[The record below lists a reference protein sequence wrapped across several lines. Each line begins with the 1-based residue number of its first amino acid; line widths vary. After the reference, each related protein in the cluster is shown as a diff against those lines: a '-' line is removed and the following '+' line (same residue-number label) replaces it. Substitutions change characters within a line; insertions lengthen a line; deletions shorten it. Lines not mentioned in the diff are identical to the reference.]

1 LEHFFGKERG
11 AMAGKGKVE
20 DEEIDGDE
28 AEGEG
33 KEKKAKVKKPAGPMA
48 LVIVGAIALFVA
60 VLGAQVAAPLLTKMI
75 AGDPNA
81 PAEEVSEDEELLAL
95 ADVPAEEVA
104 EESDEPIGPAIYVPL
119 DPPFVVSFS
128 DEGGGSRFLQLTLQ
142 AMARSEHTIEAVKTH
157 APAIR
162 NSFLFLIS
170 AYKVEDLATL
180 EGKEKL
186 RAAMLVAANEIMEK
200 NTGEPGIEELYFTS
214 LVIQ

>member
-1 LEHFFGKERG
+1 
-11 AMAGKGKVE
+11 MAGKGRVQDDALE
-20 DEEIDGDE
+20 DEEGE
-28 AEGEG
+28 GAEGEG
-33 KEKKAKVKKPAGPMA
+33 KGKKKVKKPAGPMA

-60 VLGAQVAAPLLTKMI
+60 ILGAQVAAPILTKMI

-81 PAEEVSEDEELLAL
+81 PADEAALDEEQLAL
-95 ADVPAEEVA
+95 AEEPEPEAV
-104 EESDEPIGPAIYVPL
+104 EEQEPQGPLEAAIYVPL
-119 DPPFVVSFS
+119 DPPFVVSFN
-128 DEGGGSRFLQLTLQ
+128 DEDDQTRFLQLTLQ
-142 AMARSEHTIEAVKTH
+142 AMARDEHTIEAIKTH

-170 AYKVEDLATL
+170 GYKVEELSTL

-186 RAAMLVAANEIMEK
+186 RAAMLAAANDIMEK

>member
-1 LEHFFGKERG
+1 
-11 AMAGKGKVE
+11 MAVKGKIE
-20 DEEIDGDE
+20 DEPEGED

-33 KEKKAKVKKPAGPMA
+33 KGKGKKPKVRGPAGPMT

-60 VLGAQVAAPLLTKMI
+60 VLGAQVAAPLLTKAL

-81 PAEEVSEDEELLAL
+81 PAEDAAAEDEEQLAL
-95 ADVPAEEVA
+95 AEELEEPVA
-104 EESDEPIGPAIYVPL
+104 EEEPAELREPAIYVPL
-119 DPPFVVSFS
+119 DPPFVVSFN
-128 DEGGGSRFLQLTLQ
+128 DESGDTRFLQLTLQ
-142 AMARSEHTIEAVKTH
+142 AMARDEHTIEAVKTH

-162 NSFLFLIS
+162 NAFLFLIS
-170 AYKVEDLATL
+170 GYKVEDLATL

-186 RAAMLVAANEIMEK
+186 RAAMLASANEIMEI

>member
-1 LEHFFGKERG
+1 
-11 AMAGKGKVE
+11 MAGKGKLEDEVPE
-20 DEEIDGDE
+20 DEETDGDD
-28 AEGEG
+28 ADG
-33 KEKKAKVKKPAGPMA
+33 KGKKKKKVKKPAGPMA

-81 PAEEVSEDEELLAL
+81 PAGEATDEEQLAV
-95 ADVPAEEVA
+95 AEPEPEPVAEAPAEPLE
-104 EESDEPIGPAIYVPL
+104 PAIYVPL
-119 DPPFVVSFS
+119 DPPFVVSFNE
-128 DEGGGSRFLQLTLQ
+128 DGDTRFIQLTLQ
-142 AMARSEHTIEAVKTH
+142 AMARDEKTIDAIKTH

-170 AYKVEDLATL
+170 GYKVDELATL

-186 RAAMLVAANEIMEK
+186 RAAMLVAANDIMEK
-200 NTGEPGIEELYFTS
+200 NTGKASIEELYFTS

>member
-1 LEHFFGKERG
+1 
-11 AMAGKGKVE
+11 
-20 DEEIDGDE
+20 
-28 AEGEG
+28 
-33 KEKKAKVKKPAGPMA
+33 MA

-81 PAEEVSEDEELLAL
+81 PAEEATADEEQLAV
-95 ADVPAEEVA
+95 AEPEPEPAAEAPAEPLE
-104 EESDEPIGPAIYVPL
+104 PAIYVPL
-119 DPPFVVSFS
+119 DPPFVVSFN
-128 DEGGGSRFLQLTLQ
+128 DDGDTRFIQLTLQ
-142 AMARSEHTIEAVKTH
+142 AMARDEKTIDAIKTH

-170 AYKVEDLATL
+170 GYKVDELATL

-186 RAAMLVAANEIMEK
+186 RAAMLVAANDIMEK
-200 NTGEPGIEELYFTS
+200 NTGKASIEELYFTS